1 MKIRTGFVSNSSSSS
16 FCIYGTRVSK
26 KYVRKLLWK
35 RGRVARSDDGRDI
48 DYARL
53 LKETDHGLDCIA
65 PSESDNVM
73 IGRSYEGLKDD
84 ETGGQFKKSVKDKLE
99 KWGKNAGANSCWNI
113 GTIDE
118 EKPRKHLP

>member
-1 MKIRTGFVSNSSSSS
+1 MNKVGDPCLCERG
-16 FCIYGTRVSK
+16 
-26 KYVRKLLWK
+26 KYD
-35 RGRVARSDDGRDI
+35 A
-48 DYARL
+48 
-53 LKETDHGLDCIA
+53 ET
-65 PSESDNVM
+65 ESDNVM